1 MPALSLNKRP
11 LRARLVYCY
20 GDYTIYMG
28 IRITI
33 TSNTRS
39 WNGISITVHLF
50 GDNIGTENDKTV
62 ESNHI

>member
-1 MPALSLNKRP
+1 MPALSLNKQP
-11 LRARLVYCY
+11 LRVHLVYCY
-20 GDYTIYMG
+20 SDYKD

-33 TSNTRS
+33 TSNMRS
-39 WNGISITVHLF
+39 WNEISITVHLF